1 MREQN
6 GKSTNMDAKRSA
18 AEKAVALIRNGMTVG
33 LGSGSTSSIAIA
45 LLGEKVRTG
54 LDIRAVA
61 TSLKSEVI
69 ARESGINVI
78 DPSGAEVIDIAIDG
92 ADQVDK
98 KGNLIKGGGGS
109 LLREKIIAYAS
120 KRFHVMIDDSK
131 LVERLMSF
139 PLAVEIVPFASEL
152 TLRMIR
158 ELGCEPRWRKAGDKR
173 FVSDNG
179 HYIADCKFDEI
190 ADPSWLDVKLKLI
203 PGVVETGIF
212 SSQIVTSILIGY
224 SDREAVEV
232 PVSH

>member
-1 MREQN
+1 MQEQN
-6 GKSTNMDAKRSA
+6 GKSTNLDAKRSA

-109 LLREKIIAYAS
+109 LLREKIIAYGS

>member
-1 MREQN
+1 MQQQN
-6 GKSTNMDAKRSA
+6 AKSSNMNAKRSA
-18 AEKAVALIRNGMTVG
+18 AEKAVRLIGNGMTVG
-33 LGSGSTSSIAIA
+33 LGSGSTSSIAIT
-45 LLGEKVRTG
+45 LLGEMVKAG

-61 TSLKSEVI
+61 TSLKSEVL
-69 ARESGINVI
+69 AKGSGINVI
-78 DPSGAEVIDIAIDG
+78 DPSDAGVIDIAIDG

-120 KRFHVMIDDSK
+120 KRFHVMIDDAK
-131 LVERLMSF
+131 LVEQLGSF
-139 PLAVEIVPFASEL
+139 PLAVEVVPFASDL

-158 ELGCEPRWRKAGDKR
+158 DLGCEPRWRKDGDKL

-179 HYIADCKFDEI
+179 HYIADCKFDQI

-224 SDREAVEV
+224 NDRDAVEV
-232 PVSH
+232 PVNH

>member
-1 MREQN
+1 MQQQN
-6 GKSTNMDAKRSA
+6 AKSSNMSAKRSA
-18 AEKAVALIRNGMTVG
+18 AQKAVALIGNGMTVG
-33 LGSGSTSSIAIA
+33 LGSGSTSSIAIG
-45 LLGEKVRTG
+45 LLGEKVKAG
-54 LDIRAVA
+54 LNIRAVA
-61 TSLKSEVI
+61 SSLKSEI
-69 ARESGINVI
+69 LARESGISVI
-78 DPSGAEVIDIAIDG
+78 DASDAEVIDIAIDG

-131 LVERLMSF
+131 LVERLGSF
-139 PLAVEIVPFASEL
+139 PLAVEIVPFASDL

-158 ELGCEPRWRKAGDKR
+158 DLGCEPRWREDAGKR
-173 FVSDNG
+173 FISDNG
-179 HYIADCKFDEI
+179 HYVADCKFEEL

-224 SDREAVEV
+224 NDREAVEV
-232 PVSH
+232 PVNH